1 MAQPEGQPMGY
12 EDGMLLGA
20 IDGIVHGIQDGTG
33 ASSDNDT
40 LLGQIDREML
50 ELGTIEG
57 TILSPMVR
65 STDSK

>member
-1 MAQPEGQPMGY
+1 MGF

-20 IDGIVHGIQDGTG
+20 IDGITHGIQDGTG

-40 LLGQIDREML
+40 TLLGQIDRDDML

-57 TILSPMVR
+57 TMLCPIVERP
-65 STDSK
+65 DSK